1 MIMIENRFAFV
12 HRVQQFSH
20 LLLLAAFG
28 VACGG
33 TSLSEGPN
41 DKDLSSSGGHGDHS
55 AGAGGTGAVGGHVD
69 NLAGSGNAAGA
80 GITTAGSG
88 GIGGESAGAAGTG
101 ASAGSIGGA
110 GGNGGTAGMGQAGS
124 SGGSSVCHATPAQP
138 CGGGPIT
145 LARSCVSEEMASVGT
160 SLPAATCRVMCE
172 SIIAYCS
179 ISAVAQTTVTV
190 QCNTGC
196 PTAPQ

>member
-1 MIMIENRFAFV
+1 MIENRFAFA

-33 TSLSEGPN
+33 TSLSEVPN
-41 DKDLSSSGGHGDHS
+41 DKDLSSTGGRDNHS
-55 AGAGGTGAVGGHVD
+55 AGAGGNGAVAGHID
-69 NLAGSGNAAGA
+69 NIAGSGGAAGA

-88 GIGGESAGAAGTG
+88 GTGGESAGAAGMG

-110 GGNGGTAGMGQAGS
+110 GGDGGNAGTAGVGQAGS

-145 LARSCVSEEMASVGT
+145 LARSCVSDEMASVGT

-196 PTAPQ
+196 PTAP